1 LGVFLI
7 LFIKFPLGDYMDES
21 TDSNESETDVSDE
34 STDTKDAQEEQENQ
48 KDSQNDKKKEI
59 KKEVKDTDSTEQI
72 AESTESSPKLESKP
86 SNSELISLE
95 KTGDE
100 EEITLGVSDTK
111 EQVQSELAPQSAP
124 QTESQS
130 EPSLLSN
137 ESDSEDKSLDFLEL
151 DTETREKMEEIEDA
165 ELKKEEEERLAL
177 EEAEFKES
185 GIFAIKTSIGHE
197 KMVANWLAIRA
208 RKRKLEVYAILSP
221 PKLRGY
227 LLLEGVKNK
236 EALQDL
242 IKGVQHARSVV
253 DGSSSLDEIEHFLT
267 PKPLVSG
274 IEEGDVVEIIAGPF
288 KGEKAKVTQIDESKE
303 EITVELFEAMVS
315 IPVTIRGDHVRI
327 LEKEAK

>member
-1 LGVFLI
+1 
-7 LFIKFPLGDYMDES
+7 MDES
-21 TDSNESETDVSDE
+21 KDSNESTDEVLDDSSNTNE
-34 STDTKDAQEEQENQ
+34 AQSENEQENQ
-48 KDSQNDKKKEI
+48 KNGQNNKKKVSKKEI
-59 KKEVKDTDSTEQI
+59 DVIKETEDARASTIPTEDLKPAPPKPESLGEPEEEKELMLEISDHDEEVQNESEQ
-72 AESTESSPKLESKP
+72 ESEQELES
-86 SNSELISLE
+86 
-95 KTGDE
+95 E
-100 EEITLGVSDTK
+100 EELK
-111 EQVQSELAPQSAP
+111 QESEPES
-124 QTESQS
+124 ESQS
-130 EPSLLSN
+130 EQISQSVKSYTEDESLS
-137 ESDSEDKSLDFLEL
+137 FLEL
-151 DTETREKMEEIEDA
+151 DTETREKMLEIEEE
-165 ELKKEEEERLAL
+165 ELKKEEEERLAK

-253 DGSSSLDEIEHFLT
+253 DGTSSLDEIEHFLT

-327 LEKEAK
+327 LEKETK